1 MFCEIE
7 YLGTSIANAFC
18 QALGGFGVI
27 YVLAFRT
34 VVRNGYVAGVIG
46 ANGFFRIRG
55 MTNVDVTL

>member
-34 VVRNGYVAGVIG
+34 VVRNSYVAGVIG
-46 ANGFFRIRG
+46 ANGFF
-55 MTNVDVTL
+55 